1 MDKINFESGT
11 KIKSATVTIDN
22 VDHEVQPAQY
32 SGNTPLNPTTLNL
45 LQANIEN
52 EFAKNKG
59 FSAGQ
64 YFNNTGFSIP
74 NFNGI
79 YLIWCASSGS
89 TADSSLGIV
98 NEYTTGRIK
107 WTNFGGGM
115 ITDVTLTNGTLNV
128 KTLNK
133 YGYYGYIKLN

>member
-1 MDKINFESGT
+1 MDKINFEAGT
-11 KIKSATVTIDN
+11 KIKPATVTIND
-22 VDHEVQPAQY
+22 VEHEVQPAQY

-89 TADSSLGIV
+89 TADSSLGI
-98 NEYTTGRIK
+98 